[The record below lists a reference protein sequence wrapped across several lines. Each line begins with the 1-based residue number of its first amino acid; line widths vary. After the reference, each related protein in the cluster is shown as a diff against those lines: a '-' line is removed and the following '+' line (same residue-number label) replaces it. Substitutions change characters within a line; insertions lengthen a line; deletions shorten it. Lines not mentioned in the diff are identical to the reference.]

1 MEEFYRPAEVAK
13 ILRLSVDTVYRIFER
28 EAGVILLESASR
40 LALPKTEARA
50 LGRYRTMRIPKVVL
64 RRVLD
69 RYRVQ

>member
-1 MEEFYRPAEVAK
+1 MEDLYTPAEVAK
-13 ILRLSVDTVYRIFER
+13 ILRVSVDTVYRMFER

-40 LALPKTEARA
+40 LSLARPEAKK
-50 LGRYRTMRIPKVVL
+50 LGRYRSMRIPKFVL